1 MLPQTLIDQLRY
13 VEIYTTR
20 AVRAHRT
27 GDYLS
32 PRRGRGFEFDQHKPY
47 QQGDDY
53 RQIDWNVTA
62 RMRFPF
68 VKREFEEKE
77 LSALIMVDLS
87 RSMRFSSTDVNKKE
101 QLLEVAAVLAFSA
114 AADNMNVG
122 LLAFTDR
129 VECAIQPRKGRRH
142 VWRLLETL
150 WDLRPAGRST
160 EFAPAFEWLNTSL
173 KRSGV
178 VFCLSDF
185 IATGSLWDLPYLKSA
200 AHKHDL
206 VPVILEDSWEQDMP
220 SIGGYVRLR
229 DTEQP
234 EDAVLMLSR
243 NRCREFHRSLAERR
257 AQVRKHL
264 YHLNLDHVVLNPG
277 EDYLKQIMAFFGS
290 RKRRR

>member
-1 MLPQTLIDQLRY
+1 MLPQTLIDRLRY
-13 VEIYTTR
+13 LEIYTTR

-32 PRRGRGFEFDQHKPY
+32 PLRGRGFEFDQHKPY

-62 RMRFPF
+62 RMRVPF

-77 LSALIMVDLS
+77 LSAVIMVDLS
-87 RSMRFSSTDVNKKE
+87 RSMQFSSAGANKHE

-129 VECAIQPRKGRRH
+129 VECEMQPRKGARH
-142 VWRLLETL
+142 VWHLVETL
-150 WDLRPAGRST
+150 WDLKPAGRAT
-160 EFAPAFEWLNTSL
+160 NFAPALEWLNNSL
-173 KRSGV
+173 KRTGL

-185 IATGSLWDLPYLKSA
+185 IAAGPLWELPYLKSA

-206 VPVILEDSWEQDMP
+206 IPVILEDRWEEEMP
-220 SIGGYVRLR
+220 AAGGFLRLR
-229 DTEQP
+229 DTEQD
-234 EDAVLMLSR
+234 EEGVLMLSR
-243 NRCREFHRSLAERR
+243 HRCREYRSLLAERR
-257 AQVRKHL
+257 GEVRRHL
-264 YHLNLDHVVLNPG
+264 YNLNLDHVTLRAG
-277 EDYLKQIMAFFGS
+277 EDYLKRIMAFFGA